1 MDGFCV
7 RGNNVMRRITVLAAA
22 GAATVAVGVISFTL
36 GRALT
41 VREPATP
48 AMLTKV
54 AEPVLVI
61 GTIASRAIPVQAQP
75 QAPTAPPVAFP
86 PLASPAAFPTPDR
99 TNAAA
104 APSPPCSN
112 PDALG
117 VSRVVEIDTTGG
129 PGFGFEQFKAYDF
142 LREHEVVLTFDDGP
156 WPGNTPAVLKALA
169 DQCTKALFFPIG
181 KHAMWHPEILKQVAA
196 AGHTIGS
203 HTWSHA
209 DLSKL
214 TIDQAKEE
222 FERGVST
229 VRAALGEPGASFFRF
244 PALRDPPE
252 MVNYLGTRNIGIF
265 STDMDSFDFK
275 IRKPE
280 QVVTSVM
287 TKLKKRGKGIVLL
300 HDFQHST
307 SLALPELLAQ
317 LKADGYKI
325 VQVKAK
331 DPVRTLPEYDEAITK
346 EFGGSTVSARPTA
359 SVVRTI
365 SE

>member
-1 MDGFCV
+1 MH
-7 RGNNVMRRITVLAAA
+7 RMTVLAAA
-22 GAATVAVGVISFTL
+22 GAVAVAVGVISFTL
-36 GRALT
+36 GRAMT
-41 VREPATP
+41 AREPAAATIAP
-48 AMLTKV
+48 KV
-54 AEPVLVI
+54 ADAELVT
-61 GTIASRAIPVQAQP
+61 GTIASTPIFVQAQSTRP
-75 QAPTAPPVAFP
+75 IALAPTP
-86 PLASPAAFPTPDR
+86 SPAAFPATSPTD
-99 TNAAA
+99 AIP
-104 APSPPCSN
+104 APSPPCKN

-117 VSRVVEIDTTGG
+117 VSRVVEIDTAGG
-129 PGFGFEQFKAYDF
+129 PGFGLEQFKAYDF

-181 KHAMWHPEILKQVAA
+181 KHTMWHPEILKQVAA

-214 TIDQAKEE
+214 TTDQAKEE
-222 FERGVST
+222 FEKGASAVH
-229 VRAALGEPGASFFRF
+229 AALGEPGASFFRF
-244 PALRDPPE
+244 PGLRNPPE
-252 MVNYLGTRNIGIF
+252 MVAYLGARNIGIF

-280 QVVTSVM
+280 QVVASVM
-287 TKLKKRGKGIVLL
+287 TKLNKRGKGIVLL
-300 HDFQHST
+300 HDFQHPT

-317 LKADGYKI
+317 LKAGGYKI
-325 VQVKAK
+325 VQVRSKAPLK
-331 DPVRTLPEYDEAITK
+331 TLPQYDDAIMK
-346 EFGGSTVSARPTA
+346 EFGGSTVNIRPTT

>member
-1 MDGFCV
+1 MH
-7 RGNNVMRRITVLAAA
+7 RMTVLAAA
-22 GAATVAVGVISFTL
+22 GAVAVVVGVISFTL
-36 GRALT
+36 GRAMT
-41 VREPATP
+41 AREPVAATIAP
-48 AMLTKV
+48 KV
-54 AEPVLVI
+54 ADAELVT
-61 GTIASRAIPVQAQP
+61 GTIASSPMLVQAQS
-75 QAPTAPPVAFP
+75 TRSVAFP
-86 PLASPAAFPTPDR
+86 PAPSPAAFPAPGPTDAIP
-99 TNAAA
+99 
-104 APSPPCSN
+104 APSPLCKN

-117 VSRVVEIDTTGG
+117 VSRAVEIDTTGG

-156 WPGNTPAVLKALA
+156 WPGNTAAVLKALA

-181 KHAMWHPEILKQVAA
+181 KHVMWHPEILKQVAA

-214 TIDQAKEE
+214 TTDQAKEE
-222 FERGVST
+222 FEKGASAVQ
-229 VRAALGEPGASFFRF
+229 AALGEPGASFFRF
-244 PALRDPPE
+244 PGLRNPPE
-252 MVNYLGTRNIGIF
+252 MVTYLGARNIGIF

-275 IRKPE
+275 ICKPE
-280 QVVTSVM
+280 QVVLSVM

-300 HDFQHST
+300 HDFQHPT

-317 LKADGYKI
+317 LKAGGYKV

-331 DPVRTLPEYDEAITK
+331 NPVNTLPEYNETIMK
-346 EFGGSTVSARPTA
+346 EFGGNAVSARSTT

>member
-1 MDGFCV
+1 
-7 RGNNVMRRITVLAAA
+7 MRRITVLAAA
-22 GAATVAVGVISFTL
+22 GGVAVAVGVTSFTL

-41 VREPATP
+41 VREPAPT
-48 AMLTKV
+48 AMSAKV
-54 AEPVLVI
+54 AEPELVT
-61 GTIASRAIPVQAQP
+61 GTIASHQIAVQAQP
-75 QAPTAPPVAFP
+75 YALSAPPVAFP
-86 PLASPAAFPTPDR
+86 LAAPER
-99 TNAAA
+99 TNDGA
-104 APSPPCSN
+104 APSPACGN

-117 VSRVVEIDTTGG
+117 VARVVEIDTAGG

-169 DQCTKALFFPIG
+169 DQCTKALFFSIG

-214 TIDQAKEE
+214 TMDQAKEE
-222 FERGVST
+222 FEKGASAVH
-229 VRAALGEPGASFFRF
+229 AALGEPEASFFRF
-244 PALRDPPE
+244 PGLRNPPE
-252 MVNYLGTRNIGIF
+252 MVTYLGARNIGIF

-280 QVVTSVM
+280 QVVVSVM
-287 TKLKKRGKGIVLL
+287 TKLNKRGKGIVLL
-300 HDFQHST
+300 HDFQHPT

-317 LKADGYKI
+317 LKAGGYKI
-325 VQVKAK
+325 VQVKSKA
-331 DPVRTLPEYDEAITK
+331 PVKTLAEYDDAIMK
-346 EFGGSTVSARPTA
+346 EFGGSTVNIRPTS

-365 SE
+365 GE

>member
-1 MDGFCV
+1 
-7 RGNNVMRRITVLAAA
+7 LAAA
-22 GAATVAVGVISFTL
+22 GGVAVAVGVISFTL

-41 VREPATP
+41 VRESAAPP
-48 AMLTKV
+48 MLTKV
-54 AEPVLVI
+54 AEPELVT

-75 QAPTAPPVAFP
+75 QAPSAPPVAFP
-86 PLASPAAFPTPDR
+86 PLASPAAFPTPNR
-99 TNAAA
+99 ANAAA
-104 APSPPCSN
+104 APNSLCRN

-129 PGFGFEQFKAYDF
+129 PGVGFEQYKAHDF
-142 LREHEVVLTFDDGP
+142 LLEHEVVLTFDDGP
-156 WPGNTPAVLKALA
+156 WPGNTPTVLKALA

-222 FERGVST
+222 FEKGVST

-300 HDFQHST
+300 HDFQHAT

-317 LKADGYKI
+317 LKAGGYKI
-325 VQVKAK
+325 VHVKSK
-331 DPVRTLPEYDEAITK
+331 DPVTTLPEYDAAITK
-346 EFGGSTVSARPTA
+346 EFGGNTVSARPTP

>member
-1 MDGFCV
+1 M
-7 RGNNVMRRITVLAAA
+7 TVLAVA
-22 GAATVAVGVISFTL
+22 GAVAGAIGVISFTL
-36 GRALT
+36 GALT

-48 AMLTKV
+48 VMLTKV
-54 AEPVLVI
+54 AEPILVT
-61 GTIASRAIPVQAQP
+61 GTIASPTIPVQAQAHVP
-75 QAPTAPPVAFP
+75 SAPPGAFP

-99 TNAAA
+99 TNAA
-104 APSPPCSN
+104 PSPPCKN
-112 PDALG
+112 PEALG
-117 VSRVVEIDTTGG
+117 VSRVVEIDTTDG

-169 DQCTKALFFPIG
+169 HQCTKGLFFPIG

-222 FERGVST
+222 FERGVSAM
-229 VRAALGEPGASFFRF
+229 RAALGEPGASFFRF
-244 PALRDPPE
+244 PALRAPPA
-252 MVNYLGTRNIGIF
+252 MINYLGTRNIGIF
-265 STDMDSFDFK
+265 SIDMDSFDFK

-280 QVVTSVM
+280 QLVTSVM

-346 EFGGSTVSARPTA
+346 EFSGSAVSARPTA

-365 SE
+365 SD

>member
-1 MDGFCV
+1 
-7 RGNNVMRRITVLAAA
+7 MRRITVLAAA
-22 GAATVAVGVISFTL
+22 GGVAVAVGVISFTL

-41 VREPATP
+41 VREAAPTAVS
-48 AMLTKV
+48 ARV
-54 AEPVLVI
+54 AEPELVT
-61 GTIASRAIPVQAQP
+61 GTIASHQIALRAQP
-75 QAPTAPPVAFP
+75 PVLSAPPVAS
-86 PLASPAAFPTPDR
+86 PLPASFAAFPTSEG
-99 TNAAA
+99 TNDGATRNSA
-104 APSPPCSN
+104 CGN

-117 VSRVVEIDTTGG
+117 VSRVVEIDTAGG

-156 WPGNTPAVLKALA
+156 WPGNTLAVLKALA

-196 AGHTIGS
+196 AGHTVGS

-222 FERGVST
+222 FEKGASAVH
-229 VRAALGEPGASFFRF
+229 AALGGSEASFFRF
-244 PALRDPPE
+244 PGLRTPPE
-252 MVNYLGTRNIGIF
+252 MVAYLGTRNIGIF

-275 IRKPE
+275 IHKPE
-280 QVVTSVM
+280 QVVVSVM

-300 HDFQHST
+300 HDFQHPT

-317 LKADGYKI
+317 LKAGGYKI
-325 VQVKAK
+325 VQVKSRAPLK
-331 DPVRTLPEYDEAITK
+331 TLSEYDDAIMK
-346 EFGGSTVSARPTA
+346 EFGGSTVNIRPTS

-365 SE
+365 GE